1 MKLTKLIFP
10 WVLFLSFL
18 LNLHLHKVKNMCLL
32 NLQQI
37 QKCDFNRFKCV
48 CWVGLLF
55 SAGLVCRANCPGLP
69 LIRGCVGALLV
80 RHGLLHHGV
89 WLQGKKAMMKFRNY
103 MDNSQRPDT
112 YQLPDINSY
121 LTPIP
126 PTPQPQAGKI
136 SRENRSEPWR
146 RKRLRPITAPN
157 GLEPLYTRVTMD
169 QMFFYYCNTD
179 DFTPAEF

>member
-1 MKLTKLIFP
+1 
-10 WVLFLSFL
+10 
-18 LNLHLHKVKNMCLL
+18 
-32 NLQQI
+32 
-37 QKCDFNRFKCV
+37 
-48 CWVGLLF
+48 
-55 SAGLVCRANCPGLP
+55 
-69 LIRGCVGALLV
+69 
-80 RHGLLHHGV
+80 
-89 WLQGKKAMMKFRNY
+89 MMKFRNY

-157 GLEPLYTRVTMD
+157 GLEPLYTRVTMG